1 MGSEQSQP
9 SNNTQIN
16 AAQMRHP
23 TNASRLTRGNTI
35 AVTGQASHT
44 DDGSPSLLPDS
55 SPPISVCSDSDLPY
69 ISYTDKPIGDS
80 PKFRNKGNTS
90 TRNVR
95 VNSLESNKRPT
106 VVNKRIISTH
116 NIVVVRAANKE
127 AGTEKDPDIQRL
139 QSIPQ
144 FLPVMRGTLSLPANR
159 DPEVL
164 ERLQPVHLT
173 NICNRMQSHLNA
185 CSSKIASD
193 QAVITAKIK
202 EVDMETA
209 KVLALMVEKQK
220 YYSSCAEQFSKVRQI
235 SQQLSRCNTLL
246 NQNIESMDM
255 LNNMLS
261 IDERLEPFVWKTTK

>member
-1 MGSEQSQP
+1 M
-9 SNNTQIN
+9 
-16 AAQMRHP
+16 
-23 TNASRLTRGNTI
+23 
-35 AVTGQASHT
+35 
-44 DDGSPSLLPDS
+44 
-55 SPPISVCSDSDLPY
+55 
-69 ISYTDKPIGDS
+69 
-80 PKFRNKGNTS
+80 
-90 TRNVR
+90 
-95 VNSLESNKRPT
+95 
-106 VVNKRIISTH
+106 
-116 NIVVVRAANKE
+116 
-127 AGTEKDPDIQRL
+127 

-202 EVDMETA
+202 EVIYGYVTFGYNLNHFVFQVDNETT

-246 NQNIESMDM
+246 NQNIESMEM